1 MGPFIMREFSGKQK
15 HSGKSERKREGG
27 KHKGGS
33 GKHDRDRGRAHSA
46 GGRDDGAH
54 RHAHGRGGGHHARQ
68 DGRSSQIEHYI
79 IRGIN
84 ILGLLVEWGLNKN
97 FDTAGSDGASS
108 SSRQGGVNE
117 TRTGYTDG
125 YGNGWTGRSPEPPP
139 SYPGYAG
146 SFETGR
152 IVVCTGKSCQ
162 RRWESGNL
170 IGDLQ
175 REAAMRGV
183 PVEITSCGCMDF
195 CDEAPLVT
203 VSSSGGAGMSS
214 GLQPERYFSGV
225 STRDVPNII
234 DTIMYR
240 RG

>member
-1 MGPFIMREFSGKQK
+1 MREFSGKHK
-15 HSGKSERKREGG
+15 HSGKAERRHGGG

-33 GKHDRDRGRAHSA
+33 GKHDRERGRGHPA
-46 GGRDDGAH
+46 GGRDEGTH
-54 RHAHGRGGGHHARQ
+54 RHAHSRGGGHHAHHAHHG
-68 DGRSSQIEHYI
+68 GRSSQIEHYI

-84 ILGLLVEWGLNKN
+84 ILGLLVEWGLSRN
-97 FDTAGSDGASS
+97 FDAAAPGSASS
-108 SSRQGGVNE
+108 SPRQGGMNGAGAGFTE
-117 TRTGYTDG
+117 G
-125 YGNGWTGRSPEPPP
+125 YGNAWPGRAPEPPP

-170 IGDLQ
+170 LADLQ

-183 PVEITSCGCMDF
+183 QVEITTCGCMDF

-203 VSSSGGAGMSS
+203 VSSPAGAGMSS
-214 GLQPERYFSGV
+214 SSQPERYFSGV
-225 STRDVPNII
+225 GTRDVPNII
-234 DTIMYR
+234 DSIMYR